1 MKKNFTTNNDE
12 IDLIATFKIIWDGK
26 KKMFLITIT
35 SFLITLGYLSQIP
48 RNYLNTLEIN
58 PSNNHELK
66 QYKIIRELL
75 NLDQSNQ
82 SNQFNQFNQ
91 LNIDKFTNELV
102 EKFVFQLEYKFI
114 TELKDYEEFLF
125 TLKSNKKVQED
136 ISKIKIDDQEI
147 KLFNYAKLLEVDRLK
162 KNYIINFRWHDPK
175 EAIKI
180 LQDTLN
186 LTSNN
191 LKKNIIDE
199 LKQELEFKKKSLISK
214 DVARLDFL
222 KEQSIIAKE
231 LNITDNQIDNL
242 NLSQSSVSLN
252 INTTDIAYYLRG
264 YRAIDKEIEL
274 IQNREYQSLKFIEQ
288 AINDFND
295 LEINFVDYN
304 VFLMKTKSLKET
316 KLILVISVLV
326 GLIIGVCFLL
336 ITNTVKFHNISK
348 KN

>member
-1 MKKNFTTNNDE
+1 MKKNFTINNDE

-26 KKMFLITIT
+26 KKIFLITIT

-48 RNYLNTLEIN
+48 RDYLNTLEIN
-58 PSNNHELK
+58 PSSDHELK
-66 QYKIIRELL
+66 QYKIIRKLL
-75 NLDQSNQ
+75 DLDQSNQ
-82 SNQFNQFNQ
+82 INQFNL
-91 LNIDKFTNELV
+91 LNKDKFMNELV
-102 EKFVFQLEYKFI
+102 EKFVFELEYEFI
-114 TELKDYEEFLF
+114 TELKDYDEFLF
-125 TLKSNKKVQED
+125 ILKSNKKVQEY

-162 KNYIINFRWHDPK
+162 KKNYIINFKWHDPK

-191 LKKNIIDE
+191 LKKDIIDE

-214 DVARLDFL
+214 DAERLDFL

-231 LNITDNQIDNL
+231 LRITDNQIDNL
-242 NLSQSSVSLN
+242 NLSQSSVHLN
-252 INTTDIAYYLRG
+252 INTTDVAYYLRG
-264 YRAIDKEIEL
+264 YRAIDKEIDL

-295 LEINFVDYN
+295 LEVNFVDYN

-326 GLIIGVCFLL
+326 GLIIGVCSLL
-336 ITNTVKFHNISK
+336 IINTVKFHNISK
-348 KN
+348 KTR

>member
-1 MKKNFTTNNDE
+1 MKKNFTINNDE

-26 KKMFLITIT
+26 KKIFLITIT

-48 RNYLNTLEIN
+48 RDYLNTLEIN
-58 PSNNHELK
+58 PSSDHELK
-66 QYKIIRELL
+66 QYKIIRKLL
-75 NLDQSNQ
+75 DLDQSNQ
-82 SNQFNQFNQ
+82 INQFNL
-91 LNIDKFTNELV
+91 LNKDKFMNELV
-102 EKFVFQLEYKFI
+102 EKFVFELEYEFI
-114 TELKDYEEFLF
+114 TELKDYDEFLF
-125 TLKSNKKVQED
+125 ILKSNKKVQEY

-162 KNYIINFRWHDPK
+162 KKNYIINFKWHDPK

-186 LTSNN
+186 LTSSN
-191 LKKNIIDE
+191 LKKDIIDE
-199 LKQELEFKKKSLISK
+199 LKQELEFKKKSKISK
-214 DVARLDFL
+214 DAERLDFL

-231 LNITDNQIDNL
+231 LRITDNQIDNL

-295 LEINFVDYN
+295 LEVNFVDYN

-326 GLIIGVCFLL
+326 GLIIGVCSLL
-336 ITNTVKFHNISK
+336 IINTVKFHNISK
-348 KN
+348 KTR

>member
-1 MKKNFTTNNDE
+1 MKKNFTINNDE

-26 KKMFLITIT
+26 KKIFLITIT

-48 RNYLNTLEIN
+48 RDYLNTLEIN
-58 PSNNHELK
+58 PSSDHELK
-66 QYKIIRELL
+66 QYKIIRKLL
-75 NLDQSNQ
+75 DLDQSNQ
-82 SNQFNQFNQ
+82 INQFNL
-91 LNIDKFTNELV
+91 LNKDKFMNELV
-102 EKFVFQLEYKFI
+102 EKFVFELEYEFI
-114 TELKDYEEFLF
+114 TELKDYDEFLF
-125 TLKSNKKVQED
+125 ILKSNKKVQEY

-162 KNYIINFRWHDPK
+162 KKNYIINFKWHDPK

-191 LKKNIIDE
+191 LKKDIIDE
-199 LKQELEFKKKSLISK
+199 LKQELEFKKKSKISK
-214 DVARLDFL
+214 DAERLDFL

-231 LNITDNQIDNL
+231 LRITDNQIDNL

-274 IQNREYQSLKFIEQ
+274 IQNREYQSLKFVEQ

-295 LEINFVDYN
+295 LEVNFVDYN

-326 GLIIGVCFLL
+326 GLIIGVCSLL

-348 KN
+348 KTR

>member
-1 MKKNFTTNNDE
+1 MKKNFTINNDE

-26 KKMFLITIT
+26 KKIFLITIT

-48 RNYLNTLEIN
+48 RDYLNTLEIN
-58 PSNNHELK
+58 PSSDHELK
-66 QYKIIRELL
+66 QYKIIRKLL

-82 SNQFNQFNQ
+82 INQFNL
-91 LNIDKFTNELV
+91 LNKDKFMNELV
-102 EKFVFQLEYKFI
+102 EKFVFELEYEFI
-114 TELKDYEEFLF
+114 TELKDYDEFLF
-125 TLKSNKKVQED
+125 ILKSNKKVQEY

-147 KLFNYAKLLEVDRLK
+147 KLFNYAKLLEVDKLKK
-162 KNYIINFRWHDPK
+162 KNYIINFKWHDPK

-191 LKKNIIDE
+191 LKKDIIDE

-214 DVARLDFL
+214 DAERLDFL

-231 LNITDNQIDNL
+231 LRIIDNQIDNL

-295 LEINFVDYN
+295 LEVNFVDYN

-326 GLIIGVCFLL
+326 GLIIGVCSLL

-348 KN
+348 KTR